1 MPNQE
6 GFMHWYAVRTKP
18 HQESVAETNLLRQ
31 GIETFYPRLQERR
44 YVRRKLRDIKVP
56 AFPGYLFAKYD
67 VAKNYRSVLY
77 SRGVRD
83 VVAFGPS
90 PAIVDQVMID
100 AIRNRLSHGDV
111 LLSPAAFTS
120 GQSVRIHDGPLHGL
134 EAVFERA
141 MPGHQRA
148 VLLLKALSYQARV
161 VVDLK
166 CVANF

>member
-1 MPNQE
+1 
-6 GFMHWYAVRTKP
+6 MHWYAVRTKP

-44 YVRRKLRDIKVP
+44 LIRRKLRTVSAP
-56 AFPGYLFAKYD
+56 LFPGYLFAKFD
-67 VAKNYRSVLY
+67 AAKDYRSVLY

-90 PAIVDQVMID
+90 PAIVDESMID
-100 AIRNRLSHGDV
+100 AIRIRLSDDNV
-111 LLSPAAFTS
+111 LPPPPLFKP
-120 GQSVRIHDGPLHGL
+120 GQPVLIQEGPLHGL
-134 EAVFERA
+134 EAIFERA
-141 MPGHQRA
+141 MPGYQRA

-166 CVANF
+166 CIVNF